1 MKNLLPYTLHQFIDD
16 LPHAIGDNDTG
27 KVVWLTIFCF
37 VILLPT
43 SLPRDLSALRHGSL
57 VSLCVSVFIVFTIFT
72 LSFKETKDPCMY
84 APKHTCNDF
93 SDRFKEGIDKAP
105 SVLGLFNSLSYIV
118 FAFMYQPN
126 IPSIHK
132 ELKKRNLLNMTTVL
146 IIGTTIATVSYLLCG
161 IFGYVTFSKS
171 PDLKNIMNTANIL

>member
-1 MKNLLPYTLHQFIDD
+1 
-16 LPHAIGDNDTG
+16 
-27 KVVWLTIFCF
+27 
-37 VILLPT
+37 
-43 SLPRDLSALRHGSL
+43 
-57 VSLCVSVFIVFTIFT
+57 
-72 LSFKETKDPCMY
+72 
-84 APKHTCNDF
+84 
-93 SDRFKEGIDKAP
+93 
-105 SVLGLFNSLSYIV
+105 
-118 FAFMYQPN
+118 MYQPN